1 MTMADCP
8 NDLRYTDDHEYVR
21 LDGDIATI
29 GITEYAVNQLGD
41 IVFVELPRVG
51 TEVSQGKELG
61 TIESVKAVAEFYAPI
76 GGTVMECNTTLEESP
91 ELISDDPY
99 GEGWF
104 VKIRVNNSIE
114 LEKILSAEEY
124 QNYLRE

>member
-1 MTMADCP
+1 MADCP

>member
-1 MTMADCP
+1 MANYPD
-8 NDLRYTDDHEYVR
+8 DLRYTDDHEYVR
-21 LDGDIATI
+21 LEGEIATI
-29 GITEYAVNQLGD
+29 GITSFAVNQLGD

-51 TEVSQGKELG
+51 TEVSQGEELG
-61 TIESVKAVAEFYAPI
+61 TIESVKAVAEFYTPI
-76 GGTVMECNTTLEESP
+76 GGTVIESNTTLEDSP

-99 GEGWF
+99 GEGWL

-114 LEKILSAEEY
+114 LENTLSADEY